1 MKNTPDKKK
10 SRIRKPIII
19 VSSIVGFFLL
29 LAVAAVGILI
39 HYIHKMNYVPLNEN
53 YTILAETE
61 SFEEDVT
68 NPEEETSSDS
78 SQEEIDEYKLLAQQ
92 ALENVK
98 DDYEPIGDVYNV
110 LLIGSDTR
118 VANGEGRSDTM
129 MLISINKTE
138 KKIVATSF
146 LRDLYVNIPGKG
158 FYKIN
163 AAYAY
168 GGVELLIDTIQYNFS
183 LEIDRYIAVDFYSFI
198 EIVDIL
204 GGLDVDVQEDELYWL
219 NQYIHASN
227 LLLGEYE
234 HDGYLD
240 YADGSYQHLS
250 GKQALAYSRFRYVG
264 NGDFTRTER
273 QRKVVNL
280 LFDKL
285 KGISPSTLIELLDT
299 ILPQVTTNIPTGE
312 FLELI
317 AILPEMGRY
326 DIISW
331 GVPDGQFKYI
341 TINGESCIGID
352 FNYYIDRIYK
362 LIYSSD
368 DDVSAQS

>member
-1 MKNTPDKKK
+1 MGNTSDKKK
-10 SRIRKPIII
+10 KSKKPIII
-19 VSSIVGFFLL
+19 VSAIVGVILL
-29 LAVAAVGILI
+29 MAVAAVGVII

-53 YTILAETE
+53 YTILAETVT
-61 SFEEDVT
+61 FVDDVT

-78 SQEEIDEYKLLAQQ
+78 SEEEIDEYMSLAQQ

-98 DDYEPIGDVYNV
+98 DDYEPIGDVYNI
-110 LLIGSDTR
+110 LLVGSDTR
-118 VANGEGRSDTM
+118 ESDGIGRSDTM

-138 KKIVATSF
+138 KRIVATSF
-146 LRDLYVNIPGKG
+146 LRDLYVYVPEKG
-158 FYKIN
+158 YTKIN

-168 GGVELLIDTIQYNFS
+168 GGIELLLDTLKYNFS
-183 LEIDRYIAVDFYSFI
+183 IEIDRYIAVDFYSFI
-198 EIVDIL
+198 DIVDIL

-227 LLLGEYE
+227 LLLGEPE
-234 HDGYLD
+234 DDGYLD

-285 KGISPSTLIELLDT
+285 KSISPSTLIELLDT

-317 AILPEMGRY
+317 AVLPDMGQY

-331 GVPDGQFKYI
+331 GIPDEDFKYL
-341 TINGESCIGID
+341 TINGDSSIGID
-352 FNYYIDRIYK
+352 FNFYIDKLYR
-362 LIYSSD
+362 LIYASD
-368 DDVSAQS
+368 EE

>member
-1 MKNTPDKKK
+1 MKNTPQRKKK
-10 SRIRKPIII
+10 KNKKPIII
-19 VSSIVGFFLL
+19 VSSIVGIILL
-29 LAVAAVGILI
+29 LAVVAVGIII

-53 YTILAETE
+53 YTVLAETGTY
-61 SFEEDVT
+61 EEDVT

-78 SQEEIDEYKLLAQQ
+78 SQEELDEYMSLAEE
-92 ALENVK
+92 ALKDIK
-98 DDYEPIGDVYNV
+98 DDYEPIGDVYNI
-110 LLIGSDTR
+110 LLVGSDTR
-118 VANGEGRSDTM
+118 QSGGEGRSDTM

-146 LRDLYVNIPGKG
+146 LRDLYVNIPNKG
-158 FYKIN
+158 YYKIN

-168 GGVELLIDTIQYNFS
+168 GGIELLLDTLKYNFS
-183 LEIDRYIAVDFYSFI
+183 IEIDRYISVDFYSFI
-198 EIVDIL
+198 DIVDIL
-204 GGLDVDVQEDELYWL
+204 GGLDVDVQEEELYWL

-280 LFDKL
+280 IFEKL
-285 KGISPSTLIELLDT
+285 KNISPNKLIELLDT

-317 AILPEMGRY
+317 AILPDMSKY
-326 DIISW
+326 DIVSW
-331 GVPDGQFKYI
+331 GIPDDDFKYL
-341 TINGESCIGID
+341 TINGDSCIGID
-352 FNYYIDRIYK
+352 FNSYIDKIYGH
-362 LIYSSD
+362 IYGSED
-368 DDVSAQS
+368 DN